1 MPRSMPLTFFFND
14 TATTE
19 IYTLSLH
26 DALPISTAGRSSGRS
41 RGAWRRRSNGIR
53 WINLSLGDHWKIDV
67 EQISRCAKLQPCS
80 SGNLSER
87 PFVAPLLVND
97 VAEERHTGEQRDLK
111 KRREGGVYKRHTVH
125 VSESNLGPW
134 APVEGA

>member
-26 DALPISTAGRSSGRS
+26 DALPISTAGRSSGRT
-41 RGAWRRRSNGIR
+41 RGAWRRRSNGVR

-80 SGNLSER
+80 RSEEHTSELQSQSNIVWR
-87 PFVAPLLVND
+87 LLL
-97 VAEERHTGEQRDLK
+97 AK
-111 KRREGGVYKRHTVH
+111 KKISTTARCLT
-125 VSESNLGPW
+125 N
-134 APVEGA
+134 